1 MYSAR
6 VAAAVVFVIAC
17 SGGGDGGTGPGPT
30 PPAPP
35 PPPPPVA
42 PTLQISLAAPKA
54 FVGDSVALTWAAQQA
69 TSCNASGAWTGSENT
84 QGSVRVSFSTGGV
97 RSFVLACTG
106 SGGTVTDSA
115 RLIVPLPVFATSYAN
130 AKNIETPVG
139 LVPTLTPVIC
149 ETNDARA
156 YADFLQEGTLSR
168 FVHGTVYDSITPGTM
183 CLQRRAANGSWV
195 DVTSSYITD
204 TRGCLHPRKAIV
216 ADFNLDKKPDV
227 FTACHGWDRSP
238 YTGEKSILLMSNA
251 QGKYDRFELPVVA
264 FAHGAAAADV
274 NGDGYPDILLLD
286 SSHNKYAFY
295 INQGGTG
302 AFVRDDSRLPAF
314 LSKTSYFSTD
324 LTDVDGD
331 GIVDVLIS
339 GFDSNDA
346 NAGPATFLRGSA
358 NGTFTSFA
366 PVTWPAESG
375 CLSTLDFLVR
385 GGFVYLLRECSNY
398 KGFAISKVSLATG
411 ASTLLLDSKT
421 SGRTA
426 YWMYFAAG
434 KIVYDDSSIP
444 VSINP

>member
-1 MYSAR
+1 MRSAR
-6 VAAAVVFVIAC
+6 VAAAAAVVLVVAC
-17 SGGGDGGTGPGPT
+17 SGGGGDGGTGPTQPVQST
-30 PPAPP
+30 PPT
-35 PPPPPVA
+35 V
-42 PTLQISLAAPKA
+42 QISLAAPKA
-54 FVGDSVALTWAAQQA
+54 FVGDSVALTWTAQQA
-69 TSCNASGAWTGSENT
+69 TGCTASGAWSGSQNT
-84 QGSVRVSFSTGGV
+84 QGSARFAFSTGGV
-97 RSFVLACTG
+97 RSFILACTG
-106 SGGTVTDSA
+106 SGGTVSDSA
-115 RLIVPLPVFATSYAN
+115 RLIVPLPVFSTSYAN
-130 AKNIETPVG
+130 AKNIETPIG
-139 LVPTLTPVIC
+139 LAPVLTPKIC

-168 FVHGTVYDSITPGTM
+168 FVHGSVYDSITPGTM

-195 DVTSSYITD
+195 DVTSSYIPD

-251 QGKYDRFELPVVA
+251 QGKYDRVEIPIVA

-286 SSHNKYAFY
+286 SSHNKYTFL

-314 LSKTSYFSTD
+314 LFKTSYFSTE

-346 NAGPATFLRGSA
+346 NAGPATFLRGSS

-398 KGFAISKVSLATG
+398 KGFAINKVSLATG
-411 ASTLLLDSKT
+411 ASTLLYDAKT
-421 SGRTA
+421 FGRTE
-426 YWMYFAAG
+426 YWMYLASG
-434 KIVYDDSSIP
+434 KIVYDDASFT
-444 VSINP
+444 VSVNP